1 MRMQMVEA
9 GTDQL
14 KRQNSAIDEVKESLG
29 VLGFT
34 VEAFLS
40 LPDTARTLKELML
53 KVAVVA
59 GGLP

>member
-1 MRMQMVEA
+1 MVDAWSDQMKR
-9 GTDQL
+9 L
-14 KRQNSAIDEVKESLG
+14 KYSATEEVKDALA

-34 VEAFLS
+34 VEVFLDS
-40 LPDTARTLKELML
+40 KETPRTLKELML